1 MRRLLITMQ
10 TEDEVV
16 EKRDLTP
23 YAQNIVD
30 FVSEDKVYSR
40 REIAIGL
47 DYLVT
52 SVITKVDDLIS
63 KGYLKQVNN
72 FKCPIT
78 KREVTGVT
86 KI

>member
-10 TEDEVV
+10 KEDEVI
-16 EKRDLTP
+16 EQRELTP

-47 DYLVT
+47 NYLVT